1 MITHGADQ
9 WLEGGHKAM
18 IGRRYYPQG
27 ECRLSL
33 LVPATLAE
41 TPLTEL
47 LARQRIAT
55 SYPNLAREYLGVPE
69 ERLVRMTG
77 AVETTV
83 GIGWADCVFDVVE
96 SGETARANGLV
107 ELRTFIRFG
116 AVLATCRREKIPLFV
131 QLKLI
136 PRPDDAIIVAF
147 DGNDGTG
154 KSMLARRLVQG
165 GLWNDRLAVLVSP
178 YSGDVGRAADDLRKA
193 GMLAD
198 WAGVVGRNHW
208 RAPRQ
213 ISAVYDRSL
222 LTCLTDL
229 LDAGVPEALMARVAE
244 TWKPYPHVTFLC
256 TAPTPVSIQRIA
268 ERGGPRD
275 EFSTCEV
282 VERYQTLY
290 RRAAE
295 HAREKLGMTVVELDT
310 TQPLEATLQTVKDTL
325 ARQGVLR

>member
-1 MITHGADQ
+1 
-9 WLEGGHKAM
+9 
-18 IGRRYYPQG
+18 
-27 ECRLSL
+27 
-33 LVPATLAE
+33 
-41 TPLTEL
+41 
-47 LARQRIAT
+47 
-55 SYPNLAREYLGVPE
+55 
-69 ERLVRMTG
+69 
-77 AVETTV
+77 
-83 GIGWADCVFDVVE
+83 
-96 SGETARANGLV
+96 
-107 ELRTFIRFG
+107 
-116 AVLATCRREKIPLFV
+116 
-131 QLKLI
+131 
-136 PRPDDAIIVAF
+136 
-147 DGNDGTG
+147 
-154 KSMLARRLVQG
+154 MLARRLVQG